1 MALTT
6 KEKKLKKLFNE
17 AIVKV
22 DDELSYKSL
31 AAVVASI
38 LEDDYGTH
46 NYKPFIKELEKDLR

>member
-1 MALTT
+1 MALSSD
-6 KEKKLKKLFNE
+6 EKKLKKLFNE

-38 LEDDYGTH
+38 LEDDYGSH
-46 NYKPFIKELEKDLR
+46 NYKSFIKELEKNLR